1 MKKLFDTEI
10 KSNVQVAEN
19 IFRLEI
25 LSQELSEIA
34 KAGQFVQVKLSDE
47 FTLRRPLGIAS
58 AKNGVIKIFYRLVG
72 RGTKFLSTK
81 KIGEHL
87 NILGA
92 LGNGFNT
99 NVVGKILLVG
109 GGMGIAPLLSVAEK
123 IPEVDILMGG
133 KNATEINFWIKEFK
147 NEVGKIHVTTD
158 DGSRGSKGFVTT
170 LLPEVLDYDNYT
182 AIYTCGPEI
191 MMRGVAQIAAENN
204 LPCYVSFERRMACGL
219 GACLSCSIDTSNGRK
234 KVCKDGPVFNAEEV
248 FPLKPKKIESNFS
261 FLKDKPEFK
270 IFAGDCIE
278 AEIVFERS
286 PNSCVKLVRTA
297 MEACVKW
304 LYDNDKKFFTN
315 TNNEDKLFLLMS
327 SSAFAVS
334 VGKNL
339 LKKIHHCR
347 ISGNKAIHN
356 EKDFSFEEGIRC
368 LSNLFDFV
376 QWIDRNYGKNYQP
389 RTFEVEKI
397 PN

>member
-1 MKKLFDTEI
+1 MKKIFNTEI

-34 KAGQFVQVKLSDE
+34 KAGQFVQVKISDE

-58 AKNGVIKIFYRLVG
+58 AKNGVVKIFYRLVG

-81 KIGEHL
+81 KSGEHL

-99 NVVGKILLVG
+99 NVAGKILLVG

-123 IPEVDILMGG
+123 IPAVDILMGG
-133 KNATEINFWIKEFK
+133 KTATEINFWIKEFK
-147 NEVGKIHVTTD
+147 SEVGKIHITTD

-170 LLPEVLDYDNYT
+170 LLPEVLEYENYA

-191 MMRGVAQIAAENN
+191 MMRGVAQIAVENN

-234 KVCKDGPVFNAEEV
+234 KVCKDGPVFKADEV
-248 FPLKPKKIESNFS
+248 F
-261 FLKDKPEFK
+261 
-270 IFAGDCIE
+270 
-278 AEIVFERS
+278 
-286 PNSCVKLVRTA
+286 
-297 MEACVKW
+297 
-304 LYDNDKKFFTN
+304 
-315 TNNEDKLFLLMS
+315 
-327 SSAFAVS
+327 
-334 VGKNL
+334 
-339 LKKIHHCR
+339 
-347 ISGNKAIHN
+347 
-356 EKDFSFEEGIRC
+356 
-368 LSNLFDFV
+368 
-376 QWIDRNYGKNYQP
+376 
-389 RTFEVEKI
+389 
-397 PN
+397 